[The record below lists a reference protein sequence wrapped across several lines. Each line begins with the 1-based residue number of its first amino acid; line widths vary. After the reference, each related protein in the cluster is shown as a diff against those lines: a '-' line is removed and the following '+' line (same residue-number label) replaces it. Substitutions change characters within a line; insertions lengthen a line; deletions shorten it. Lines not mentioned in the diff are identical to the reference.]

1 MSEKIKLHFKTL
13 PEFLDSVKIIDKNDK
28 NITHTCMGDKNLN
41 IFNGK
46 YKIKDSY
53 YDYFIEL
60 YNKWIFTWNESHH
73 LTEKHHPE
81 YSPILIDLDFRYKE
95 KENKLIRKYN
105 TDDIIL
111 FITEYINTLGE
122 YIDIKD
128 ENKICFIMEKPTPI
142 LDKKTNNIKDGIHI
156 VFPYI
161 ISSYEPLFLTRHIL
175 LKNEKIIKLFKEL
188 GYTNSITD
196 IIDEAVIKRNNWF
209 MYGSSKPGKEVYKV
223 KNVLDYSNKFKL
235 NNDIIET
242 YTNMEFVKLFSIYNF
257 NKKNICKIKDN
268 ELLKTSLEKI
278 EGKKK
283 NNLKKNQK
291 IGFKNTSTMEDLTII
306 KKLVNILSVDRANNF
321 DTWIRTGW
329 CLHNIDYKLLE
340 SWIEFSQK
348 STKFEEGICEE
359 QWESMDNRGLSIGSL
374 HRWCKDDNLEEY
386 NKIIKTDLDTLIR
399 ISLNKTDYDIARVIY
414 RLYKYDFVCC
424 SVRNNQWYM
433 FKNHRWIPSDSAV
446 ELKRNISEKVVNE
459 YSKYAA
465 ECSKR
470 VLETSEE
477 EERETLIKRGIKANE
492 ICLKLKNET
501 FKNNI
506 IKSCTQLFGDSKF
519 IEKLDSNVQL
529 IGFDNGVYD
538 LDKKEFRNGLPED
551 FISFSTNID
560 YKEYNY
566 SDQIIK
572 DIKEFLTQVLPI
584 QRVREYV
591 LKVMGSFLTG
601 KTGEEKFHIWTGCHS
616 KDTGII
622 MLDGSI
628 KKVQDIKEGEY
639 LMGSD
644 SKPREVLNLVRG
656 KSDMYKITLNNN
668 EEKFTINGDHIMVLV
683 NYNNISYYNNN
694 KDLIELKWYER
705 DNMGFPQLVYKK
717 FEYNEYN
724 KNIKIEESKHY
735 QEALVENT
743 KLIKKGEKFEII
755 CKEVMKRHLYNKD
768 FRLFKVG
775 IDFEKKET
783 QRKPYD
789 IGFDIFK
796 ENRIES
802 EYLYNDKQNRLE
814 LLAGILD
821 SNLIIDKE
829 NRIYKMKFKNVELIN
844 DILYLIRSLGIPA
857 HSNIKNKMVSYV
869 SYHEIIITGNI
880 NHLPCNKEIDDFDN
894 NNDLSYTFQIEELKS
909 NNYYGF
915 RLDKDHLYLTDDF
928 IVHHNCGGNGKSK
941 LIELFEYAYGDYCGK
956 MSVTLITQKRA
967 ASNACTP
974 EIVANKGKRFITLQ
988 EPDNNEEIH
997 VGSMKE
1003 LTGGDKVLARGLHK
1017 DPIQF
1022 KPQWKMVMTSN
1033 ILPQVS
1039 SNERGTWRR
1048 IRVTEF
1054 ISRFVET
1061 TELDPKKKYQYI
1073 IDHDLSSKLKEWPE
1087 AFMWF
1092 LIQEYYN
1099 YINHKLIEPPE
1110 VVQNTKA
1117 YEEESDTFAQFGN
1130 EKIKEYPGGKI
1141 KADDVYQIY
1150 KEWFKNSGIQI
1161 KMPTKKELIK
1171 NLSMKYG
1178 PLDRNKMWK
1187 GLNFIETEYEDNEDD
1202 D

>member
-1 MSEKIKLHFKTL
+1 
-13 PEFLDSVKIIDKNDK
+13 
-28 NITHTCMGDKNLN
+28 
-41 IFNGK
+41 
-46 YKIKDSY
+46 
-53 YDYFIEL
+53 
-60 YNKWIFTWNESHH
+60 
-73 LTEKHHPE
+73 
-81 YSPILIDLDFRYKE
+81 
-95 KENKLIRKYN
+95 
-105 TDDIIL
+105 
-111 FITEYINTLGE
+111 
-122 YIDIKD
+122 
-128 ENKICFIMEKPTPI
+128 
-142 LDKKTNNIKDGIHI
+142 
-156 VFPYI
+156 
-161 ISSYEPLFLTRHIL
+161 
-175 LKNEKIIKLFKEL
+175 
-188 GYTNSITD
+188 
-196 IIDEAVIKRNNWF
+196 
-209 MYGSSKPGKEVYKV
+209 
-223 KNVLDYSNKFKL
+223 
-235 NNDIIET
+235 
-242 YTNMEFVKLFSIYNF
+242 
-257 NKKNICKIKDN
+257 
-268 ELLKTSLEKI
+268 
-278 EGKKK
+278 
-283 NNLKKNQK
+283 
-291 IGFKNTSTMEDLTII
+291 
-306 KKLVNILSVDRANNF
+306 
-321 DTWIRTGW
+321 
-329 CLHNIDYKLLE
+329 
-340 SWIEFSQK
+340 
-348 STKFEEGICEE
+348 
-359 QWESMDNRGLSIGSL
+359 
-374 HRWCKDDNLEEY
+374 
-386 NKIIKTDLDTLIR
+386 
-399 ISLNKTDYDIARVIY
+399 
-414 RLYKYDFVCC
+414 
-424 SVRNNQWYM
+424 M

-601 KTGEEKFHIWTGCHS
+601 KTGEEKFHIWTGC
-616 KDTGII
+616 
-622 MLDGSI
+622 
-628 KKVQDIKEGEY
+628 
-639 LMGSD
+639 
-644 SKPREVLNLVRG
+644 
-656 KSDMYKITLNNN
+656 
-668 EEKFTINGDHIMVLV
+668 
-683 NYNNISYYNNN
+683 
-694 KDLIELKWYER
+694 
-705 DNMGFPQLVYKK
+705 
-717 FEYNEYN
+717 
-724 KNIKIEESKHY
+724 
-735 QEALVENT
+735 
-743 KLIKKGEKFEII
+743 
-755 CKEVMKRHLYNKD
+755 
-768 FRLFKVG
+768 
-775 IDFEKKET
+775 
-783 QRKPYD
+783 
-789 IGFDIFK
+789 
-796 ENRIES
+796 
-802 EYLYNDKQNRLE
+802 
-814 LLAGILD
+814 
-821 SNLIIDKE
+821 
-829 NRIYKMKFKNVELIN
+829 
-844 DILYLIRSLGIPA
+844 
-857 HSNIKNKMVSYV
+857 
-869 SYHEIIITGNI
+869 
-880 NHLPCNKEIDDFDN
+880 
-894 NNDLSYTFQIEELKS
+894 
-909 NNYYGF
+909 
-915 RLDKDHLYLTDDF
+915 
-928 IVHHNCGGNGKSK
+928 GGNGKSK

-1061 TELDPKKKYQYI
+1061 TELDPKKKYQFP

-1092 LIQEYYN
+1092 LIKEYYN